1 VTREP
6 SIQPVIP
13 DYELLKPIGRGS
25 YGEVWLARSVTGVF
39 RVIKIV
45 RRDRFEDERPFLR
58 ELEGISR
65 YQAAASGRPRQ
76 LALLH
81 VGRNDAAGYFYYV
94 MEPADDAE
102 AGSSI
107 DPARYV
113 PLTLKELFA
122 RRGRLPA
129 MESVQLA
136 LELARGLAVLHGENL
151 IHRDIKP
158 SNIIFV
164 QRVPKLADVG
174 LVATNEAS
182 MTYVGTP
189 GYVPPEGPGSV
200 GADIYSLGKVLYET
214 ATGLDRNEFPR
225 LPSDLTEGSE
235 SGLFREINAIVLKA
249 CHPNPLERHPTA
261 EAMVRDLE
269 LVQAGKSVAFYEGVR
284 RQFRAIAVGAA
295 VVALAAASVTAM
307 LFWRSGILEAANEQ
321 TRHALYRSDLAVA
334 QLAKA
339 SGDLGRARAAL
350 QRQVPKPGESDL
362 RGLEWAIL
370 ARDVR
375 GEGAPLQPLT
385 NGVAIRKIDI
395 DPTGRWVAASFI
407 DDRVGLWD
415 LRNGRIV
422 RVLDNAKVLGGFT
435 PEGLLVVDEP
445 VRALRFES
453 PTNGVVK
460 RVETGKR
467 LLQVLDNERS
477 LVVSPSGDYVLQI
490 LGKYGSTGD
499 AEFNVT
505 KTCDGLGIS
514 AQGISADGGQVALGL
529 FQETGAR
536 RDRWLAS
543 IDIRNGRE
551 IWRQRVDARILWIR
565 CSPDNLHFA
574 ANIGGLSP
582 TIFRLDRSFSGI
594 ALVGHTARAQ
604 DAEFSSDGRWLAT
617 ASADQT
623 VRVWDVRTGRVVS
636 VHHGLGRPAT
646 AIAFS
651 TDSQFM
657 AAGDDSGGIRIFPF
671 PPRLAPPVLQGCYAD
686 VHGDVVMSK
695 DAKTLAVTVTTN
707 SIALIRATDLTVQ
720 STITNQF
727 QPIAFSENGDHL
739 WSFRSD
745 WSIALTSTRTG
756 TNSFNGKLLPRDF
769 SVLNWSVNPDQ
780 SGAVISSTSGQIS
793 ILDLN
798 TIQAIN
804 TFEPNSNMVW
814 ALSFSADS
822 KEIWTGNDAGI
833 IRRRRSSN
841 GQIINEVAQIHGE
854 VQALALSG
862 DNKWVAAAVFN
873 DASVRIW
880 DNAHLKWKTALLTHR
895 RFVQALAFTAD
906 STRLVSAGTDGR
918 IVVWR
923 VPEFEEIAAFE
934 AAQGARPRG
943 DEGIATMRLAP
954 NGGLLAALMED
965 GRLQVW
971 RAN

>member
-1 VTREP
+1 MTREP
-6 SIQPVIP
+6 TIQPVIP

-65 YQAAASGRPRQ
+65 YQAAVSGRPRQ

-174 LVATNEAS
+174 LVAANEAS
-182 MTYVGTP
+182 LTYVGTP

-200 GADIYSLGKVLYET
+200 VADIYSLGKVLYET

-235 SGLFREINAIVLKA
+235 AALFREINAIVLKA
-249 CHPNPLERHPTA
+249 CHPNPIERHQTA

-269 LVQAGKSVAFYEGVR
+269 LVQAGKSVAFYEGLR

-295 VVALAAASVTAM
+295 VVALAAASITAM
-307 LFWRSGILEAANEQ
+307 LYWRSGILEEANEQ

-350 QRQVPKPGESDL
+350 QRQVPKPGETDL

-407 DDRVGLWD
+407 DDRVGIWD
-415 LRNGRIV
+415 LRNGRVV

-445 VRALRFES
+445 IRALRFES

-460 RVETGKR
+460 RIETGKR
-467 LLQVLDNERS
+467 LFQILSDGRLF
-477 LVVSPSGDYVLQI
+477 VVSPTGDFVLQVI
-490 LGKYGSTGD
+490 NPTKLQSD
-499 AEFNVT
+499 IEFNVSQRFS
-505 KTCDGLGIS
+505 GLEASSQTIS
-514 AQGISADGGQVALGL
+514 PNGQWVALGL
-529 FQETGAR
+529 FQEVGAR
-536 RDRWLAS
+536 RARWISAINMHQS
-543 IDIRNGRE
+543 AE
-551 IWRQRVDARILWIR
+551 AWRIQVPGRILWLR
-565 CSPDNLHFA
+565 SSPDNNCFV
-574 ANIGGLSP
+574 ANIGGLTP
-582 TIFRLDRSFSGI
+582 TIFRYSSTSLPMR
-594 ALVGHTARAQ
+594 LEGHTARVQ
-604 DAEFSSDGRWLAT
+604 DASFSFDGKYIAT

-623 VRVWDVRTGRVVS
+623 IRVWNVNTGLQIAILR
-636 VHHGLGRPAT
+636 GLGRPASSVHWSKNGDFI
-646 AIAFS
+646 IA
-651 TDSQFM
+651 
-657 AAGDDSGGIRIFPF
+657 ADDSGAIRVFQF
-671 PPRLAPPVLQGCYAD
+671 PPTELPKSLGGLYSDIHGDLRFDSQGKRLAAT
-686 VHGDVVMSK
+686 
-695 DAKTLAVTVTTN
+695 ATTN
-707 SIALIRATDLTVQ
+707 SVLILNVNSLKKEQ
-720 STITNQF
+720 SVTNIF
-727 QPIAFSENGDHL
+727 QPIRFSEDGKFLHAFGN
-739 WSFRSD
+739 D
-745 WSIALTSTRTG
+745 WSLRVA
-756 TNSFNGKLLPRDF
+756 
-769 SVLNWSVNPDQ
+769 
-780 SGAVISSTSGQIS
+780 
-793 ILDLN
+793 DLN
-798 TIQAIN
+798 TETVTN
-804 TFEPNSNMVW
+804 HGPM
-814 ALSFSADS
+814 LPDSFSVNSWCVSPTGYGVAFTGHSNKLAVVDVIKRRAS
-822 KEIWTGNDAGI
+822 ISQSPDASAIWAITFSPDTKEVWTGSANGV
-833 IRRRRSSN
+833 IRRWSA
-841 GQIINEVAQIHGE
+841 NETTPLGVVTQLEGDL
-854 VQALALSG
+854 QALAISPNGRWL
-862 DNKWVAAAVFN
+862 AAGLFN
-873 DASVRIW
+873 DASIRIW
-880 DNAHLKWKTALLTHR
+880 DNVKQRWLAPLYAHR
-895 RFVQALAFTAD
+895 RFVVAIAFTSD
-906 STRLVSAGTDGR
+906 SGRLISGGTDGQT
-918 IVVWR
+918 VVWR
-923 VPEFEEIAAFE
+923 VPQFEQIATFE
-934 AAQGARPRG
+934 LEGTTRPQG
-943 DEGIATMRLAP
+943 DEGISVLRMSPDESVL
-954 NGGLLAALMED
+954 GGLTED
-965 GRLQVW
+965 GRVQLW
-971 RAN
+971 RTR